1 MMMGG
6 HKFAISPEEYVFAAI
21 AIYLDILNLFLKILR
36 LMAIAKRK
44 WREYWLI
51 LKEQSWDMCQLSKVE
66 TKLKEIENDIWVEFR
81 DCK

>member
-21 AIYLDILNLFLKILR
+21 AIYLDILNLFLNILM

-44 WREYWLI
+44 
-51 LKEQSWDMCQLSKVE
+51 
-66 TKLKEIENDIWVEFR
+66 
-81 DCK
+81 